1 MITQDF
7 AESNLPHNKEAEE
20 FLLGSILF
28 GGMAS
33 KAIVDQFRSEFFYFA
48 RHQVIFQ
55 QIQIL
60 LAEEG
65 VIEPVLLIDQMERN
79 GLLENAGGR
88 EFVQELG
95 KKVRTSTNAL
105 EYGSIVQQ
113 TARRRAVIEVCQDVE
128 SRAKQGQAPAD
139 DLIEEAS
146 TLILELADNSRRK
159 NVTNMN
165 EALENVFKLIDA
177 RERGENAGVLTGFKD
192 LDEKTNGLQP
202 TDLVIVAGRPSMGK
216 TTFSLNIALHAAL
229 KNQVPVAIFSLE
241 MSHDQIA
248 ANMLSNAAVV
258 PAHHIY
264 KNQITDPEWERLT
277 NRAVDLSKAPI
288 FIDDSPGLNALT
300 IRSRARLLHQKHN
313 LGLIVIDYLQL
324 LELGGGRAEN
334 RQQEISQISRSLKQ
348 LAREL
353 EVPVLTISQLSRAVE
368 SRESKKP
375 QMSDLRE
382 SGAIEQDA
390 DLIMLLFR
398 EEYYKPDS
406 EEAKGL
412 AEVIIAKHRK
422 GSVGSFRLSF
432 RGETLTFAEPP
443 LPSDTF

>member
-33 KAIVDQFRSEFFYFA
+33 KAIVDQFRSDFFYFA

-55 QIQIL
+55 QIQFL

-88 EFVQELG
+88 DFVQELG

-128 SRAKQGQAPAD
+128 TRAKQGQAPAD

-146 TLILELADNSRRK
+146 TLILQLADNSRRK
-159 NVTNMN
+159 NVTHMN

-192 LDEKTNGLQP
+192 LDEKTSGLQP

-229 KNQVPVAIFSLE
+229 KNKVPVAIFSLE

-353 EVPVLTISQLSRAVE
+353 EVPV
-368 SRESKKP
+368 
-375 QMSDLRE
+375 
-382 SGAIEQDA
+382 
-390 DLIMLLFR
+390 
-398 EEYYKPDS
+398 
-406 EEAKGL
+406 
-412 AEVIIAKHRK
+412 
-422 GSVGSFRLSF
+422 
-432 RGETLTFAEPP
+432 
-443 LPSDTF
+443 